1 MQYLNKYLVILSSL
15 AYLTPGLGQAALMEY
30 DTAFQ
35 LKAARQEYMP
45 DAFAINDS
53 TFVMAGMNTNMVSL
67 TVNIFLRWMK
77 TDGTVVREKEIYN
90 LTNTDT
96 SSYALYTFYEG
107 SAVDH
112 DFIYIIAFADEN
124 SCDPTGDMVRAHRL
138 IKVALASGEV
148 TKDTTF
154 CADGIPVYNDIMVSD
169 VQDSIYLYG
178 SIGYLNENPQ
188 KTLTVLSK
196 DLKPRKLYK
205 LKTDDTTIMPVG
217 IKEDPRVVAGSHG
230 VYNYDLNNTQ
240 DIWIGHI
247 VGDSVHQD
255 YTMKYFSENYLFKT
269 FFIDEHEK
277 AYLGL
282 QLFFANESSIYLLRD
297 DTLAWNFY
305 DTFYEEITDIKRIG
319 SNYCILQADFRNDND
334 QKDKIVLHY
343 LDHDG
348 FPYGSDT
355 FTVPWIRFA
364 MNGLLIGPYYF
375 VFVYCSDQD
384 VFQAV
389 VNGQLSVTEA
399 KYEYTHV
406 FKFRVHE

>member
-1 MQYLNKYLVILSSL
+1 MQYLIKYLVLLSSL
-15 AYLTPGLGQAALMEY
+15 VYLTPGLGQVALMEY
-30 DTAFQ
+30 DSAFQ
-35 LKAARQEYMP
+35 LKAAWQEYMP
-45 DAFAINDS
+45 DAFAIDDS
-53 TFVMAGMNTNMVSL
+53 MFVMAGLTTNMSSL
-67 TVNIFLRWMK
+67 TVNIFIRWMK

-90 LTNTDT
+90 LANTDG
-96 SSYALYTFYEG
+96 SSYALNTFYEG

-112 DFIYIIAFADEN
+112 DFIYVLTASDE
-124 SCDPTGDMVRAHRL
+124 SDCTISGDMVRAYRL
-138 IKVALASGEV
+138 IKVQLSNGELV
-148 TKDTTF
+148 KDTLF
-154 CADGIPVYNDIMVSD
+154 CADNIPVYHDIMTSAAL
-169 VQDSIYLYG
+169 DSIYLYG
-178 SIGYLNENPQ
+178 TIGYLNQNP
-188 KTLTVLSK
+188 KRTLTVLSK
-196 DLKPRKLYK
+196 DLKPRKVYT
-205 LKTDDTTIMPVG
+205 LKTDDTTIQPVG
-217 IKEDPRVVAGSHG
+217 IKEDPRAVAGSHG
-230 VYNYDLNNTQ
+230 VYDYDLHNTQ

-247 VGDSVHQD
+247 VGDSLHQD

-277 AYLGL
+277 AFLGL
-282 QLFFANESSIYLLRD
+282 QLIFANESSIYLLRD

-305 DTFYEEITDIKRIG
+305 DTFYEELTDIKRIG

-348 FPYGSDT
+348 FPYGSDA
-355 FTVPWIRFA
+355 FTAPWIRFG

-384 VFQAV
+384 VLQAV
-389 VNGQLSVTEA
+389 IDGQLLVAEG